1 MKPKKLLA
9 LLLLYFIIGCNQTDN
24 KSAEKNASS
33 DSVNVTNKNVL
44 TATINAIKAE
54 DNAPLIIF
62 KKKTDTSKESISIS
76 GVFNEAN
83 SHIGL
88 LIVSDTGILSP
99 GKYQLQQKNE
109 KLTNGRYE
117 TNINGGATAP
127 ENTLFKATGTV
138 NIISID
144 TIAKKIVADFE
155 MDAVNKAKEKVHIT
169 GHVKSVY
176 K

>member
-1 MKPKKLLA
+1 MKIKNLTVLI
-9 LLLLYFIIGCNQTDN
+9 LIFFSCNNADN
-24 KSAEKNASS
+24 SASEKSSSSGTEKNINKNSI
-33 DSVNVTNKNVL
+33 SVNIDSMKN
-44 TATINAIKAE
+44 E
-54 DNAPLIIF
+54 DNSPLILF
-62 KKKTDTSKESISIS
+62 NKKTDTSKESISIS
-76 GVFNEAN
+76 GVFNAAN

-127 ENTLFKATGTV
+127 ENTLYKATGAA

-144 TIAKKIVADFE
+144 TLTKKIVADFE
-155 MDAVNKAKEKVHIT
+155 MDAVNKAKEKVHLT
-169 GHVKSVY
+169 GHVNSTY

>member
-1 MKPKKLLA
+1 MKIKNLTVLI
-9 LLLLYFIIGCNQTDN
+9 LILFSCNNADN
-24 KSAEKNASS
+24 KTSDKSSSSDTEKNINKNSI
-33 DSVNVTNKNVL
+33 SVNIDSIQN
-44 TATINAIKAE
+44 E
-54 DNAPLIIF
+54 DVSPLILF
-62 KKKTDTSKESISIS
+62 NKKTDTSKESISIS
-76 GVFNEAN
+76 GVFNAAN

-109 KLTNGRYE
+109 TLTNGRYE
-117 TNINGGATAP
+117 TNINGGAIAP
-127 ENTLFKATGTV
+127 ENTLYKATGTV

-144 TIAKKIVADFE
+144 TSAKKIKADFE

-169 GHVKSVY
+169 GHVNSTY